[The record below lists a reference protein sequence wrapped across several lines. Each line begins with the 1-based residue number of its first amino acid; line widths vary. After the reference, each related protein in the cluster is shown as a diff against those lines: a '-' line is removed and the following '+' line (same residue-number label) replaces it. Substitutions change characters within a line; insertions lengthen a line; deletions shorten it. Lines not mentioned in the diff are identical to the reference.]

1 MARKK
6 RLLPPIHP
14 GEILK
19 DELLEPLGLSI
30 NKLARELR
38 VPPGRISDA
47 DRSVG
52 SIRRAGP
59 IVNGKRS
66 ISADS
71 ALRLGRYFGTSARFW
86 INLQSAYDLEV
97 AERENR
103 GEIERDV
110 RPRAR
115 KAA

>member
-6 RLLPPIHP
+6 QLLPPIHP

-19 DELLEPLGLSI
+19 SELLEPLGLSI

-38 VPPGRISDA
+38 VPPGRIGD
-47 DRSVG
+47 
-52 SIRRAGP
+52 
-59 IVNGKRS
+59 IVNGKRG

-86 INLQSAYDLEV
+86 LNLQSAYDLET
-97 AERENR
+97 AERETL

-110 RPRAR
+110 RPRPR
-115 KAA
+115 MAA